1 YGQRVAGGPRGRG
14 RRLRRLSGGFFGR
27 RVDRYRLLRLRVGSR
42 IHGRRVG
49 RQIAHEGWVGGRGR
63 PSRRA
68 GRRDSSGRITFGGVA
83 RGVGG
88 GSLGGGHPL
97 ADHSTGARFVVH
109 APAERIDL
117 AAKLAQAGGDDFRQG
132 FAPPKPVAQSADQA
146 A

>member
-1 YGQRVAGGPRGRG
+1 DAARRRHTLVQRDFFYGQRVAGGPRGRG

-42 IHGRRVG
+42 IDGRLVG
-49 RQIAHEGWVGGRGR
+49 RQIAHERWLGGRGR
-63 PSRRA
+63 RSRRA

-97 ADHSTGARFVVH
+97 ADHSTGAR
-109 APAERIDL
+109 
-117 AAKLAQAGGDDFRQG
+117 
-132 FAPPKPVAQSADQA
+132 
-146 A
+146 